1 MALQRLWN
9 ILPEAADLIECTF
22 KYGACNAMD
31 AAIVFYAE
39 EIKHNQIKAINE
51 MYLDN
56 KEKGRVTYGS

>member
-9 ILPEAADLIECTF
+9 ILPDAADLIERSF
-22 KYGACNAMD
+22 KYGAHNAMD

-39 EIKHNQIKAINE
+39 EIKRNQIKAINE

>member
-9 ILPEAADLIECTF
+9 ILPDAADLIERTF
-22 KYGACNAMD
+22 KYGTHNAMD

-39 EIKHNQIKAINE
+39 EIKRNQIKAINE

>member
-39 EIKHNQIKAINE
+39 EIKRNQIKAINE
-51 MYLDN
+51 MYLD
-56 KEKGRVTYGS
+56 K